1 MLFKAFIKYPAGV
14 CRLLHEQT
22 KWLAAIHAKLQFTG
36 KNDAASSKTKVTYY
50 VQCIYKQLFQA
61 SHH

>member
-22 KWLAAIHAKLQFTG
+22 RWLVAIHAKLQFTG
-36 KNDAASSKTKVTYY
+36 KKMTWLAVKLK
-50 VQCIYKQLFQA
+50 
-61 SHH
+61 

>member
-1 MLFKAFIKYPAGV
+1 MLFKAFIKRPAGV
-14 CRLLHEQT
+14 CWLLPKQIR
-22 KWLAAIHAKLQFTG
+22 WLRAIHAKLQFT
-36 KNDAASSKTKVTYY
+36 KNDVASSKTKVTYY